1 MPAALY
7 DHEKL
12 RAWRA
17 DSGLTRTEASHAAGI
32 AYPTLADLEAGR
44 SRNPSLELLTRLAA
58 LYGHA
63 LAEMLPGAAV

>member
-1 MPAALY
+1 MSAALY

-17 DSGLTRTEASHAAGI
+17 ESGLTRTEASYAAGI

-44 SRNPSLELLTRLAA
+44 YTNPTVEMLTRLAEVYGRPVGA
-58 LYGHA
+58 L
-63 LAEMLPGAAV
+63 LPGAVA

>member
-1 MPAALY
+1 MSAALY

-12 RAWRA
+12 RAWRDEA
-17 DSGLTRTEASHAAGI
+17 GLTRTEASHAVGI

-44 SRNPSLELLTRLAA
+44 ARNPTLEMLTKLAG
-58 LYGHA
+58 LYGHP